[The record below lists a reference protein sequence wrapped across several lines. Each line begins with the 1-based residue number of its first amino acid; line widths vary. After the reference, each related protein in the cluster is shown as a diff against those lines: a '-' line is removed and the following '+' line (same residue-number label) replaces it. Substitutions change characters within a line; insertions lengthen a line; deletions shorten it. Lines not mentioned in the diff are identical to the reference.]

1 MKNTN
6 LELLHKVANGELTP
20 EQADAELLV
29 LSNVSARNWAKMRED
44 ACRVREQV
52 AINFMLEVYCDVE
65 VTEKLQNEVYEDF
78 KRRYVR

>member
-1 MKNTN
+1 MKKTN
-6 LELLHKVANGELTP
+6 LELLQKVANGELTP

-52 AINFMLEVYCDVE
+52 AINFMLDVYCDVE
-65 VTEKLQNEVYEDF
+65 VTEELQNEAYEDF
-78 KRRYVR
+78 KKRYVR